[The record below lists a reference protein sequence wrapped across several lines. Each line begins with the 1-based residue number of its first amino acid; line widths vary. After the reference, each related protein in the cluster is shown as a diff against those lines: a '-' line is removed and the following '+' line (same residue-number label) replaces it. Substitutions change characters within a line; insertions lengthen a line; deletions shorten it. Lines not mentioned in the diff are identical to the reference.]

1 MSAGAE
7 SWQRHDW
14 RGTAADFHSFEPP
27 ARRGV
32 WSCSVESP
40 ALILGSS
47 QLPDVVSI
55 ACAQERG
62 IEVVR
67 RRSGGGVVFVH
78 PDDSVW
84 IDVTIPRNDDL
95 WVDDVAGSM
104 LWLGDVFVD
113 ALSPWVDGS
122 VYRGA
127 FDAGSSGRDVCF
139 ASTSPGEVFVDG
151 AKVVGISQRRT
162 RDGARFQCVVYRRW
176 APTEWCPCLSGETAR
191 SSTLALRVA
200 TVDAAADDIVS
211 AVMSRLGH

>member
-1 MSAGAE
+1 MPAGAE

-27 ARRGV
+27 ASRGV
-32 WSCSVESP
+32 WSCTVESP

-67 RRSGGGVVFVH
+67 RGSGGGVVFVH

-127 FDAGSSGRDVCF
+127 FDAGPSGRDVCF

-200 TVDAAADDIVS
+200 TVDASADDIVS
-211 AVMSRLGH
+211 AVMSRLSH